1 MGIPDF
7 KKRVMTLLR
16 GEATGYHGLPDLD
29 AALIDD
35 IFADAYDPTERAAI
49 QAWFEGRTI
58 EVLGEYARTPSSL
71 PAVFVYRLSDVEDPQ
86 RSNLGDFMGYRDIG
100 AETLDHEY
108 GVRMNEEV
116 EIAMWAHSSPT
127 MRDALYGAVKM
138 LVLRGR
144 SYLESGGVDMVIWR
158 GGRDGQGF
166 LEGQAKAPHII
177 HTASARLQASTRTTW
192 RLELTRPDELNGKS
206 EYNEWI
212 DEG

>member
-7 KKRVMTLLR
+7 KKRVINLL
-16 GEATGYHGLPDLD
+16 GGAAAGYLGLPDLGAND
-29 AALIDD
+29 ALIDD
-35 IFADAYDPTERAAI
+35 TFSDAYSDIERTAI
-49 QAWFEGRTI
+49 KAWFAGRKI

-86 RSNLGDFMGYRDIG
+86 RSNLGDFMGYRDVG
-100 AETLDHEY
+100 ETTLDHEY
-108 GVRMNEEV
+108 GVRMNEDV
-116 EIAMWAHSSPT
+116 EIAIWAHTDPT
-127 MRDALYGAVKM
+127 MRDALYAAVKM

-158 GGRDGQGF
+158 GGRDGQGL

-192 RLELTRPDELNGKS
+192 RLEIDRPTDLNGNS
-206 EYNEWI
+206 EYNEWT
-212 DEG
+212 E